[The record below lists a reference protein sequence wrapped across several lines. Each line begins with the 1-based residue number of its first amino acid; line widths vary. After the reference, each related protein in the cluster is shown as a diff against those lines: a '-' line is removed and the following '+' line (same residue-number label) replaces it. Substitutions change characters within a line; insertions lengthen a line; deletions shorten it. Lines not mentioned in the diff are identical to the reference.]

1 MWIWG
6 LSLNFLLSLT
16 SSYCSSLFNTPCK
29 ASLSASN
36 HRDGP
41 LEVIFDNCVYEIEA
55 IICSDERSQRTFT
68 PARKAVMENK
78 SMWALSVGRKSLLFT
93 CIWIEIFFC
102 FCFFF
107 KSEVIWLQDFQNNK
121 VEGFLCSDTLDSP
134 IRLVKLS
141 KSGVFSQAKDTLKHA
156 LLFPYSSADWH
167 SAKPGEKPHEE
178 LKVCVKTQTHS
189 DGFLTFFFY
198 MLTPD

>member
-1 MWIWG
+1 MKSRP
-6 LSLNFLLSLT
+6 LSAVMSDHNEPSRQPEKPLWKTNPCELFLLGENL
-16 SSYCSSLFNTPCK
+16 YC
-29 ASLSASN
+29 
-36 HRDGP
+36 
-41 LEVIFDNCVYEIEA
+41 
-55 IICSDERSQRTFT
+55 
-68 PARKAVMENK
+68 
-78 SMWALSVGRKSLLFT
+78 LLAF
-93 CIWIEIFFC
+93 ELRFF
-102 FCFFF
+102 FVFVFFF

-141 KSGVFSQAKDTLKHA
+141 KSGVLAQAKDTLKHA

-167 SAKPGEKPHEE
+167 SAKPGEKSHEE
-178 LKVCVKTQTHS
+178 LKVWVKTQTHS